1 MPTIPDHRIHFETP
15 QELCALFRAFQQ
27 DHRAENSI
35 LSVSLTL
42 PAVDPL
48 LGLDQRLPLQTP
60 HFYFEK
66 DGQACLALDPLLSF
80 EVSGSDRYQRVRQF
94 IQQTSRRVCPIGQT
108 AVHTGQPR
116 FFCGFTFFP
125 NVPQTDYFPAAS
137 VMLPRWQISRWQQQS
152 VLTANVL
159 VDDRFSP
166 EASAQEIWHML
177 QHLRQTGG
185 AFYSV
190 HAPAPELLKYQPVA
204 TEKQF
209 ELAVLEALAAIAQH
223 QCHKIVLAH
232 AVDITLSR
240 PIPWIQAIH
249 NLRDTHPNCYIFSSS
264 NDEGTLFL
272 GASPEKLASVQGTIL
287 QTDALA
293 GSAPRGGSEVE
304 ELHLAKDLLA
314 NTKERL
320 EHQVVIDFIQQR
332 LRQLGMTP
340 QFLPTQLLQLANIQ
354 HLHTPLQA
362 MLPEPLH
369 LLDVVAALHPT
380 PAVAGFPQQIACDY
394 IQHHETFSRSRY
406 AAPVGWVD
414 LDGNGEF
421 AVGIRS
427 AIIQKATARL
437 FAGAGIVA
445 GSNPTQEFSEI
456 QLKLQALLSTFTEP
470 GL

>member
-1 MPTIPDHRIHFETP
+1 
-15 QELCALFRAFQQ
+15 
-27 DHRAENSI
+27 
-35 LSVSLTL
+35 
-42 PAVDPL
+42 
-48 LGLDQRLPLQTP
+48 
-60 HFYFEK
+60 
-66 DGQACLALDPLLSF
+66 
-80 EVSGSDRYQRVRQF
+80 
-94 IQQTSRRVCPIGQT
+94 
-108 AVHTGQPR
+108 
-116 FFCGFTFFP
+116 
-125 NVPQTDYFPAAS
+125 
-137 VMLPRWQISRWQQQS
+137 
-152 VLTANVL
+152 
-159 VDDRFSP
+159 
-166 EASAQEIWHML
+166 
-177 QHLRQTGG
+177 
-185 AFYSV
+185 
-190 HAPAPELLKYQPVA
+190 
-204 TEKQF
+204 
-209 ELAVLEALAAIAQH
+209 
-223 QCHKIVLAH
+223 
-232 AVDITLSR
+232 
-240 PIPWIQAIH
+240 
-249 NLRDTHPNCYIFSSS
+249 
-264 NDEGTLFL
+264 
-272 GASPEKLASVQGTIL
+272 VQGTIL

-293 GSAPRGGSEVE
+293 GSAPRGCSEVE

-362 MLPEPLH
+362 ILPEPLH

>member
-15 QELCALFRAFQQ
+15 QELCTLLRAFQQ
-27 DHRAENSI
+27 DHRAETPI
-35 LSVSLTL
+35 LSVSFAL

-48 LGLDQRLPLQTP
+48 LVLDQRFPLQTP

-66 DGQACLALDPLLSF
+66 ASQACLALDPLLTF
-80 EVSGSDRYQRVRQF
+80 EASGGDRYPKVRQF
-94 IQQTSRRVCPIGQT
+94 IQQTSRRICPIGNT
-108 AVHTGQPR
+108 TVPFGQPR

-125 NVPQTDYFPAAS
+125 EVPQTDCFPAAS
-137 VMLPRWQISRWQQQS
+137 VMLPRWQISRWRQQS

-166 EASAQEIWHML
+166 ESSAQEIWQVL
-177 QHLRQTGG
+177 QRLRQTV
-185 AFYSV
+185 APSYAV
-190 HAPAPELLKYQPVA
+190 HSPVPELLTYQPVA
-204 TEKQF
+204 TAKQF
-209 ELAVLEALAAIAQH
+209 ESAVLKALDAIAQH

-240 PIPWIQAIH
+240 PIQWLQAIY

-264 NDEGTLFL
+264 CEDGTLFL
-272 GASPEKLASVQGTIL
+272 GASPEKLASVQGNIL

-293 GSAPRGGSEVE
+293 GSAPRGCSEVE
-304 ELHLAKDLLA
+304 ELLLAKDLLS

-332 LRQLGMTP
+332 LLHLGMTP
-340 QFLPTQLLQLANIQ
+340 QLLPTQLLQLANIQ

-362 MLPEPLH
+362 IFPEHLH
-369 LLDVVAALHPT
+369 LMDVVAALHPT
-380 PAVAGFPQQIACDY
+380 PAVAGFPQQVACDY

-406 AAPVGWVD
+406 AGPVGWVD
-414 LDGNGEF
+414 VAGNGEF

-456 QLKLQALLSTFTEP
+456 QLKLQALLSTFTEQ